1 MFKSISKHRYSLL
14 GTLLAFSNL
23 YLAYLFRFDLIPL
36 KLPYT
41 VIESILYLENPVYN
55 FGGFFVD
62 GTKPTIFRLPTIF
75 ILLYVSLNL
84 YKYLLKPHTKS
95 QTIFAIILL
104 GGLGGLTLDILAY
117 GSVCDWLGFMIP
129 GGRYY
134 SLLNISDLMI
144 LVSAPFAAIICIP
157 NIILKIV
164 AFVFSILVIGANSY
178 YHFIALYNLII

>member
-1 MFKSISKHRYSLL
+1 MNSISKHRYALF
-14 GTLLAFSNL
+14 GTLLAFGNL
-23 YLAYLFRFDLIPL
+23 YLAYLFRYEILPL

-41 VIESILYLENPVYN
+41 LIENILYLDNPVYN

-62 GTKPTIFRLPTIF
+62 GSEPTIYRLPTIF
-75 ILLYVSLNL
+75 ILIYVSYNL

-95 QTIFAIILL
+95 QTIFAVILL

-144 LVSAPFAAIICIP
+144 LVSAPFAALLCVP
-157 NIILKIV
+157 NFILKV
-164 AFVFSILVIGANSY
+164 TAFIFSILVIGANSY
-178 YHFIALYNLII
+178 YHFIALYKLIT